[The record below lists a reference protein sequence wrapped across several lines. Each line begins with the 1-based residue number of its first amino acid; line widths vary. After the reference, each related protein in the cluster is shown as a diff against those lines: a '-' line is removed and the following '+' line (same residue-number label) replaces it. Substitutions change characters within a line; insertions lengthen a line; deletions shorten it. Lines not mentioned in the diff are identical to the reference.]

1 MVRSKQGLTKKLT
14 QPVWDPQIFLPFPRN
29 CISLL
34 TAPTNSGKSTYLQ
47 HIVEHA
53 HLFFAEPLNRIIVL
67 NCHSLVSPYQLE
79 QHPSSPWPLPTIEHY
94 LLEDFHTDVLEAN
107 DLLIVEDL
115 QNVTPNI
122 RLLITAITHH
132 VNLAACFI
140 VTHSLL
146 GSSQFELLSHVHKVI
161 LFLKSAAV
169 ARLALYIVRH
179 FFVDPNLKTWLKSIL
194 ATAESQKAI
203 IHLEINPIAGT
214 ASSHHLVLSHLL
226 ELTQPKGFCILYPH
240 LNTMNVYQ
248 EQEIQSSSQVE
259 SLDSS
264 VLDTMPDNLHPDSFI
279 LLNAKT
285 VAQWKTAQASAASE
299 EADTCAQTIGE
310 KEWTQA
316 CHALED
322 LIHDIVPAKNLFK
335 AKSLV
340 KELLKN
346 PDFCLDLSGRTM
358 HLIDRPRVT
367 FSVLDYVLLATRQSG
382 PNEMLKVNDAQY
394 KLYRIVTKMLLRK
407 NTPTQLIKN
416 KVLLSSAYSAAMPTT
431 TTLGT
436 AKSAA
441 RKSKTAV
448 LPTPVAVVKLKRPT
462 TTTSLSHH
470 HRRYPKT
477 ISHTGVEEQQPSVS
491 PPLPW

>member
-1 MVRSKQGLTKKLT
+1 MGRTKQRH
-14 QPVWDPQIFLPFPRN
+14 QPQQQQQHQQQQPPPIIKPPWDPQIFLPFPRN

-47 HIVEHA
+47 HILEHA
-53 HLFFAEPLNRIIVL
+53 HLFFAEPLNRIIIL
-67 NCHSLVSPYQLE
+67 NCHALVSPYQLE
-79 QHPSSPWPLPTIEHY
+79 QQPANPWPLPAIEHY

-115 QNVTPNI
+115 QHLTPNI

-179 FFVDPNLKTWLKSIL
+179 FFVDPHLKTYLKSIL
-194 ATAESQKAI
+194 AVAESQQAI

-226 ELTQPKGFCILYPH
+226 ELTRPQGFCLLYPH
-240 LNTMNVYQ
+240 LNNMNAYQ
-248 EQEIQSSSQVE
+248 QQELNSSQDVE

-264 VLDTMPDNLHPDSFI
+264 VLESVPDNLHPDSFI

-285 VAQWKTAQASAASE
+285 VAQWKSEKTA
-299 EADTCAQTIGE
+299 ADGSQLKESCATQHIGE
-310 KEWTQA
+310 QEWIQA

-322 LIHDIVPAKNLFK
+322 LIHDIVPSKNLFK

-346 PDFCLDLSGRTM
+346 PEFCLDLSGRTM
-358 HLIDRPRVT
+358 HLIHRPRVM
-367 FSVLDYVLLATRQSG
+367 FSVLDYILLATRQSG
-382 PNEMLKVNDAQY
+382 PNEMAKINDAQY
-394 KLYRIVTKMLLRK
+394 KLYRIVTKMLLKK

-416 KVLLSSAYSAAMPTT
+416 KVLLASAA
-431 TTLGT
+431 
-436 AKSAA
+436 SASTPA
-441 RKSKTAV
+441 STPALVSLAHKTSPLAAAVKRRKKKLVA
-448 LPTPVAVVKLKRPT
+448 LPSPD
-462 TTTSLSHH
+462 
-470 HRRYPKT
+470 
-477 ISHTGVEEQQPSVS
+477 QPGLVF
-491 PPLPW
+491 